1 MIRFLKLWKIIECVF
16 VLVLFSCNA
25 KNKEKD
31 TANTSYTAE
40 HHLRSLIALA
50 PDSLLPKE
58 NLIQFYRDNNEDA
71 KALSITQQFLVN
83 DSNNERLLHIA
94 GVLFLESGDTINAI
108 NSFKRAISIQV
119 NINDLLYL
127 GHIYAL
133 QKNSSAIA
141 VADSLSKKPAFQK
154 ESYYIK
160 GVYFS
165 SIGDFEKAILFF
177 NRCTDI
183 DFTFMEAY
191 REKARTLI
199 LMEKLQEAI
208 YVLTKATT
216 IQNNFVEGYFY
227 LGQCYEKTKNTK
239 QAIESYQKA
248 LMYDPNY
255 SEADSALQ
263 KLKL

>member
-1 MIRFLKLWKIIECVF
+1 MSRFLKLCKIIECLF
-16 VLVLFSCNA
+16 LLFLFSCHTKKKGN
-25 KNKEKD
+25 D
-31 TANTSYTAE
+31 TANTNYNAE
-40 HHLRSLIALA
+40 QHLKTLIALA

-58 NLIQFYRDNNEDA
+58 NLIQFYRDNNDDT
-71 KALSITQQFLVN
+71 KALSITQQFLVS

-94 GVLFLESGDTINAI
+94 GVLFLDSGDTINAI
-108 NSFKRAISIQV
+108 NSFKRAISIQA
-119 NINDLLYL
+119 NINDLIYL

-133 QKNSSAIA
+133 QKNSSAII
-141 VADSLSKKPAFQK
+141 VADSLSKKPTFQK

-191 REKARTLI
+191 RGKAMALI
-199 LMEKLQEAI
+199 QMKKYQEAI

-255 SEADSALQ
+255 LEADSALQ
-263 KLKL
+263 KLEE